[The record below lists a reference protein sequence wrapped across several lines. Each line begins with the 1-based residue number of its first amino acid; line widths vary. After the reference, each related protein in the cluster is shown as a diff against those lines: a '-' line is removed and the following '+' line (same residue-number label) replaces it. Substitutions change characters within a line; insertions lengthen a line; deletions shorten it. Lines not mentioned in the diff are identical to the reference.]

1 MDKKREPKKLLFQL
15 IILFE
20 MKWKNENE
28 QEIYLHLFFLD
39 LINNILLS
47 SSILGFFN

>member
-1 MDKKREPKKLLFQL
+1 MRTKKLLFQL

-28 QEIYLHLFFLD
+28 QEKKNYLHSVFSLD
-39 LINNILLS
+39 LINNMLPSYSVYL
-47 SSILGFFN
+47 